1 MKLMG
6 KLLQFPLTAGLLV
19 STLVFLIILGV
30 RITGLFESLELAA
43 YDEFIRLR
51 KEVSGPDSRIVLV
64 KITEKDIWKQ
74 GHWPLSDATLAHV
87 MTILNQ
93 YQPRAIGLDIYR
105 DVSVPPGRKELNA
118 ILTGNPHIITAMK
131 FGVEGDSGIPPPPV
145 LSDKDQAVGF
155 NDIVVDP
162 GGIVR
167 RGLLF
172 LDDGKKIVYSFAL
185 RLALLYLQAEGI
197 TPKPD
202 GNNPE
207 HVRLAQTTIRPF
219 EQNDGGYVGADSR
232 GYQFL
237 LNLRGA
243 QKGFLSYSLTSLLS
257 GEIDS
262 ETIKDKIVIIGVT
275 AEGVKDFFYT
285 SFSRGL
291 QADQQISGIAL
302 HAHIVSQFLR
312 FGLEGK
318 SPIKTFNE
326 WYEGF
331 WILLWSLM
339 GGIVSLRIRSP
350 WHFSLSAASGL
361 LILSLTVY
369 VAFLN
374 EWWIPSVP
382 PAMAWLISAA
392 IVTAYMLNRE
402 KAQRSFL
409 MQLFSRHV
417 DKEVAEAIWEKRD
430 QFLDGGRPRPQ
441 RLIASV
447 LFTDLIGFTSVSE
460 KLDPQSLMDWLNQYM
475 DAMAQQVGEN
485 GGVINK
491 YIGDAIMAIF
501 GVPLARKTEAEIDK
515 DAVNAVNCALAME
528 KKLIQLNSIWQ
539 EQELPTVGMRIGI
552 FTGPLVAGSLGS
564 AQRLEYT
571 VIGDT
576 VNTAS
581 RLESFDK
588 KGFYPDLTEN
598 PCRILIGKSTLRYL
612 GHQFKTQMVGEVGLK
627 GKDQKTTVYRIV
639 RDRGTETPT

>member
-6 KLLQFPLTAGLLV
+6 KLLQFPLPASLLV

-30 RITGLFESLELAA
+30 RITGLLESLELAA
-43 YDEFIRLR
+43 YDGFIRLR
-51 KEVSGPDSRIVLV
+51 KDISGPDSRIVLIN
-64 KITEKDIWKQ
+64 ITEKDIRKQ
-74 GHWPLSDATLAHV
+74 GRWPLSDATLAHV
-87 MTILNQ
+87 LTILNQ
-93 YQPRAIGLDIYR
+93 CQPRAIGLDIYR
-105 DVSVPPGRKELNA
+105 DVSVPPGRNELNG
-118 ILTGNPHIITAMK
+118 ILTENPHIITAMK
-131 FGVEGDSGIPPPPV
+131 FGVEGDSGIPPPFV
-145 LSDKDQAVGF
+145 LRDKDQAVGF

-172 LDDGKKIVYSFAL
+172 LDDGRKNVYSFAL

-202 GNNPE
+202 SNNPE
-207 HVRLAQTTIRPF
+207 HIRLAQTTIRPF

-257 GEIDS
+257 GEIDP
-262 ETIKDKIVIIGVT
+262 EAIKNKIVIIGVT

-302 HAHIVSQFLR
+302 HAHIVSQLLR
-312 FGLEGK
+312 FGLEGN
-318 SPIKTFNE
+318 SAIKTLNE

-339 GGIVSLRIRSP
+339 GGIVSLRVRSP
-350 WHFSLSAASGL
+350 WHFSLSVASGL
-361 LILSLTVY
+361 LLLSLAVY
-369 VAFLN
+369 VAFLK

-402 KAQRSFL
+402 KGQRSFL

-460 KLDPQSLMDWLNQYM
+460 RLDPQSLMDWLNQYM

-491 YIGDAIMAIF
+491 YVGDAIMAIF
-501 GVPLARKTEAEIDK
+501 GVPLARKTEAEIGK

-539 EQELPTVGMRIGI
+539 EQELPTIGMRIGI
-552 FTGPLVAGSLGS
+552 FTGPLVAGSVGS

-588 KGFYPDLTEN
+588 KGFYPDHTNN

-612 GHQFKTQMVGEVGLK
+612 GHQFKTQMVGEVSLK
-627 GKDQKTTVYRIV
+627 GKDQKTTVYRIIQEG
-639 RDRGTETPT
+639 D